1 MINVRPMVYNQTLQQ
16 RKRNKME
23 IKTTTENYNP
33 NLLVTY
39 KRIANYNTVAQQ
51 EPEYVMTEVTD
62 LEWELHNL
70 RVSSARRYELEGQI
84 AEVEEMMADWH
95 DSNYDKE
102 EVLEALANI
111 LQINPTKT
119 LRVTGNLSYIVDVTV
134 GISDLK
140 DFDARYFLN
149 DELILTSNTGSI
161 EVESW
166 NIDDADVEW

>member
-1 MINVRPMVYNQTLQQ
+1 
-16 RKRNKME
+16 ME
-23 IKTTTENYNP
+23 IKTTAENYNP

-39 KRIANYNTVAQQ
+39 KKIANYNTITQQ
-51 EPEYVMTEVTD
+51 EPEYIMTEVTE

-84 AEVEEMMADWH
+84 AEVEEMMSDWH

-149 DELILTSNTGSI
+149 DELMLTSNTGSI

-166 NIDDADVEW
+166 NVDDADVEW